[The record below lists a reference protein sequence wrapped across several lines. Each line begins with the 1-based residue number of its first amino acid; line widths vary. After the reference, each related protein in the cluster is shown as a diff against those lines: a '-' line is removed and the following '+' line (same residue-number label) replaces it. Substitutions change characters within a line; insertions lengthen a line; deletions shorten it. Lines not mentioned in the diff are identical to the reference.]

1 MHGLNGKASWFDSM
15 QDWIRQK
22 HGNVTMFSFP
32 IAEEKGS
39 LLNLWDTGS
48 KVMDS
53 LRAKV
58 TEAPHLYENGY
69 ALVCHSQGALLCRTI
84 VERMDDH
91 NVHTLIALAGPQQG
105 VYGIPS
111 GWQDYLPWARD
122 EVYHFAYLAG
132 MQDHLSIANYW
143 HDVRPESG
151 LFHPVKD
158 YWAGNTFLPV
168 LNNDPNR
175 ATQGPGHS
183 KNETTGQAFKENMLR
198 LKKAVF
204 TCSPADDQVIP
215 YDSGIFNFFDQWAD
229 KGTVPL
235 QQTRMWTEDWIGL
248 RGLQEAGRLV
258 RIDAPD
264 IPHNDWVRNQ
274 DVFLKY
280 VEGHLPHA
288 KSQTVFV

>member
-1 MHGLNGKASWFDSM
+1 MMRLHALVYLTNAACSLASGLLPIFFMHGLNGKASWFDSM

-122 EVYHFAYLAG
+122 DSTILHISRGCKTTYQLPITG
-132 MQDHLSIANYW
+132 MMCDQK
-143 HDVRPESG
+143 V
-151 LFHPVKD
+151 D
-158 YWAGNTFLPV
+158 YFI
-168 LNNDPNR
+168 
-175 ATQGPGHS
+175 Q
-183 KNETTGQAFKENMLR
+183 
-198 LKKAVF
+198 
-204 TCSPADDQVIP
+204 
-215 YDSGIFNFFDQWAD
+215 
-229 KGTVPL
+229 
-235 QQTRMWTEDWIGL
+235 
-248 RGLQEAGRLV
+248 
-258 RIDAPD
+258 
-264 IPHNDWVRNQ
+264 
-274 DVFLKY
+274 
-280 VEGHLPHA
+280 
-288 KSQTVFV
+288 